1 MSSERSQPDRELTDG
16 AWHEIDVLIEEIAG
30 LSKSDMPV
38 GAFHAEFLRRVI
50 SGLAA
55 VGGEVWAAG
64 TNAPLHCEHR
74 ILPASTESFNAR
86 DAEWHRHHLAAVVRE
101 TGKAKIVA
109 AHASPGGRDAAQDA
123 TSKSPPAP
131 GEDIA
136 NPTEFL
142 VLACPWTVDGDLAG
156 VVEVFQRPGAGP
168 EAERGYLRF
177 LQAMCELLADYH
189 RNNQL
194 RGLRQRAAEW
204 RELDQLAEQ
213 VHRGLDL
220 QATAYAIANEGR
232 RVLGCDRVSVLVC
245 RSGRCR
251 LLAVSGVDVVERRA
265 SLVRELE
272 SLSSAVARCGEPLWY
287 PRPAADHPPEIE
299 SRLTAYLDESH
310 CRAIAIVPLKRAEGV
325 GTGEASDSPSA
336 GGAPETLGALVVEQF
351 RGEFD
356 ERTATAVPAL
366 VGHSATA
373 LANSLELDRLPMA
386 GLLRALGKARW
397 FVEARQLPKTVL
409 ALLALVALVALL
421 TFVPA
426 EFRVESRGELQ
437 PADVRDV
444 FAPADGV
451 VAEVRTAHGQQVQA
465 NQVLLL
471 LRKPEFDLEF
481 QRVGGELQTA
491 RKKLASVEAE
501 RLQSPRDAEEQRRR
515 YGQLTA
521 QHEELR
527 ELIASLEGQYAI
539 LHKKRQELEVRSP
552 VAGQVLTWNLEQL
565 LAARPVNRG
574 QSLMTVAN
582 LQGPWQLELRI
593 PDHRVAH
600 VLTAQQQAGAELDV
614 SFVLATEPGAQRR
627 GTLTRLGMRTEVAEP
642 DGAFVPALVKI
653 DRNEIP
659 ELMPGA
665 TVTAKIDCGR
675 RAVGY
680 VWLHDLLDAVRSWLW
695 W

>member
-1 MSSERSQPDRELTDG
+1 MELTDG

-38 GAFHAEFLRRVI
+38 GAFHAEFLRRVV

-64 TNAPLHCEHR
+64 PNVPLHCEHR
-74 ILPASTESFNAR
+74 IVPAETAPLNTR
-86 DAEWHRHHLAAVVRE
+86 DAESHRRHLAAVVLE
-101 TGKAKIVA
+101 TGKAKAMA
-109 AHASPGGRDAAQDA
+109 AHSSPGGRDAAQGAA
-123 TSKSPPAP
+123 T
-131 GEDIA
+131 EDRLAQREDVA

-142 VLACPWTVDGDLAG
+142 VLACPWAVDDELAG

-177 LQAMCELLADYH
+177 LQAMCELLADFH
-189 RNNQL
+189 RNSQL
-194 RGLRQRAAEW
+194 RQLRQRAAEW
-204 RELDQLAEQ
+204 RDLDQFAEQ

-265 SLVRELE
+265 GLVRALE
-272 SLSSAVARCGEPLWY
+272 HLSSAVASFGEPLWY
-287 PRPAADHPPEIE
+287 PRPPADRPPQIE
-299 SRLTAYLDESH
+299 SRLAAYLDESH
-310 CRAIAIVPLKRAEGV
+310 PRAIAVVPLKPA
-325 GTGEASDSPSA
+325 EASDGSSA
-336 GGAPETLGALVVEQF
+336 GRAPETLGALVVEQF

-356 ERTATAVPAL
+356 ERTATGVSSL

-386 GLLRALGKARW
+386 GWLRALGKARW

-409 ALLALVALVALL
+409 AILATGAFVALL
-421 TFVPA
+421 TFMPA
-426 EFRVESRGELQ
+426 DFRVEARGELQ
-437 PADVRDV
+437 PADARDV

-451 VAEVRTAHGQQVQA
+451 VAEVRTAHGQQVRA
-465 NQVLLL
+465 DQVLLM
-471 LRKPEFDLEF
+471 LRKPELDLEF
-481 QRVGGELQTA
+481 KRVGGELQTA

-539 LHKKRQELEVRSP
+539 LNKKRSELEVRSP

-600 VLTAQQQAGAELDV
+600 VLTAQQAGAELDV